1 MTEQHHNTAIPTAI
15 KVPKHPNRISCIS
28 DNSICKESL
37 FVSLLDQ
44 ISSKDERIANL
55 EAVVSSLE
63 ERLVAM
69 SLELA
74 SSRAR
79 EDVHRL
85 IAQQQ
90 RQKYLDGKKKAS
102 QYQDMKAS
110 SSTRT
115 STRPQRQRRLSRSW
129 TDGMDEKQL
138 EYADHV
144 DTLQTKKKNSSS
156 SRRES
161 NILMQSLPNLGLGS
175 FIDSFRRQSDTP
187 LELEDTTSET
197 IDDGSSVSQNPIPIS
212 HTVAERRASW
222 FSTLQW
228 PED

>member
-1 MTEQHHNTAIPTAI
+1 MTEQHPDMAIPTAI

-79 EDVHRL
+79 EDVHML

-115 STRPQRQRRLSRSW
+115 STRPQRRMSRSW
-129 TDGMDEKQL
+129 TDCMDEKQL
-138 EYADHV
+138 DDSDDV
-144 DTLQTKKKNSSS
+144 DTLQMKKKS
-156 SRRES
+156 SRSRRNS

-197 IDDGSSVSQNPIPIS
+197 LTLIDDSSSVSQTPTPIS
-212 HTVAERRASW
+212 NTVAERRASW

-228 PED
+228 PKD

>member
-1 MTEQHHNTAIPTAI
+1 MAEQHRHQDTAIPTAI

-79 EDVHRL
+79 EDVHML

-90 RQKYLDGKKKAS
+90 RQKDLDGKKRAS
-102 QYQDMKAS
+102 QHDQDMKAS

-115 STRPQRQRRLSRSW
+115 STRPQRRMSRSW

-138 EYADHV
+138 DDV
-144 DTLQTKKKNSSS
+144 DTLQTKKKNL
-156 SRRES
+156 RRGS

-197 IDDGSSVSQNPIPIS
+197 LIVIDDGSSVSQNPIPIS
-212 HTVAERRASW
+212 NTVAERRASW

>member
-1 MTEQHHNTAIPTAI
+1 MTEQHPDMAVPTAI

-79 EDVHRL
+79 EDVHML

-90 RQKYLDGKKKAS
+90 RQKHLDGKKRAS

-115 STRPQRQRRLSRSW
+115 STRPQRRMSRSW

-138 EYADHV
+138 DDGDDV
-144 DTLQTKKKNSSS
+144 DTLQTKRKNL
-156 SRRES
+156 RRDS

-197 IDDGSSVSQNPIPIS
+197 LIDDSSSVSQNPIPIS
-212 HTVAERRASW
+212 NTVAERRASW